1 MWLQWTFSTGAAL
14 RSSSPSCTRFLRQGA
29 RWINRSSG
37 MGASSLRLVR
47 VGGGYWRVLLG
58 IWLKQTFGV
67 GPFRDLRRQRLREQS
82 R

>member
-1 MWLQWTFSTGAAL
+1 
-14 RSSSPSCTRFLRQGA
+14 
-29 RWINRSSG
+29 